1 MGRRCASFALLV
13 LVACNNHAHGTATRH
28 MGPLGLRPPVVV
40 TAAEV
45 RTGTA
50 VAPLSKGRAGEHKL
64 ATHHK

>member
-1 MGRRCASFALLV
+1 MGRRCASFALV
-13 LVACNNHAHGTATRH
+13 ALVACNTAHGAATRQL
-28 MGPLGLRPPVVV
+28 GPSGLRNPPVVI

-64 ATHHK
+64 MTHHK